1 MSFTA
6 KKNKSIRK
14 KLIIFVTFFGLII
27 SIGLIY
33 LNTDNSKKRNYEL
46 NQPENLIM
54 DFTIYPSTIPENE
67 LLRIDEAKKLYDSAF
82 DHSVFYGVVNP
93 DQLIKFLKHAWQW
106 DKNAM
111 PYYYD
116 VLSCKDFYDKRGKED
131 GIIMS
136 FAEFMHKYRDQ
147 LVDSAGKPLV
157 EPDVFKSEQMRQ
169 YLWDKFADLKYPYF
183 AYKKGGGMGFCWY
196 DEQGMARPCSDEQL
210 EKSIVYLNYAI
221 DGGYHCYEALIARML
236 FQQGDHYQDEKYKQ
250 IIKLTEYRR
259 SLKSDDLKLAIDYAQ
274 LMAEHSSMIGILR
287 MTEAYFYGLGREQ
300 DPVKAYAWSL
310 LSDYAKQKITEIDN
324 NLAWHAYQLPPV
336 WEYNKEIQ
344 QRLEQ
349 MLTPT
354 GKQAALDYLETLKTK
369 VITWNYNL
377 WRNQIDDFYPK
388 P

>member
-1 MSFTA
+1 MLVMVMIMVISLYQLYF
-6 KKNKSIRK
+6 NQSSDNQVNVG
-14 KLIIFVTFFGLII
+14 FV
-27 SIGLIY
+27 
-33 LNTDNSKKRNYEL
+33 E
-46 NQPENLIM
+46 PENLIM

-67 LLRIDEAKKLYDSAF
+67 LLRIDEAKKLYNSAF

-93 DQLIKFLKHAWQW
+93 EQLIKFLKHAWQW

-111 PYYYD
+111 PYYYSL
-116 VLSCKDFYDKRGKED
+116 LSWQELFNDGYKDD
-131 GIIMS
+131 GMIS
-136 FAEFMHKYRDQ
+136 FTEFMRKYRDQ

-157 EPDVFKSEQMRQ
+157 EPAVFKNSQIQ
-169 YLWDKFADLKYPYF
+169 WYLWDKFADLKYPYF
-183 AYKKGGGMGFCWY
+183 AYKNGYIIGTCGY
-196 DEQGMARPCSDEQL
+196 DEQGMARPCPDEQL

-221 DGGYHCYEALIARML
+221 DGGYHCYEDLIARML

-250 IIKLTEYRR
+250 IIKLTEYRKA
-259 SLKSDDLKLAIDYAQ
+259 LKSDDLKQAIDYAQ

-324 NLAWHAYQLPPV
+324 NLAWDAEQLPPV
-336 WEYNKEIQ
+336 WEYNKQIQ

-377 WRNQIDDFYPK
+377 WRNQIDDFHPK

>member
-1 MSFTA
+1 M
-6 KKNKSIRK
+6 K
-14 KLIIFVTFFGLII
+14 
-27 SIGLIY
+27 
-33 LNTDNSKKRNYEL
+33 NSKLKRSKLKIVMLVMIMIMVISLYQL
-46 NQPENLIM
+46 YFNQSSDNQVNVGFVESENLIR

-67 LLRIDEAKKLYDSAF
+67 LLRIDEAKKLYESAF
-82 DHSVFYGVVNP
+82 DDSIFYGVVNP

-111 PYYYD
+111 PYYYSL
-116 VLSCKDFYDKRGKED
+116 LSWQKHFDDGYKED
-131 GIIMS
+131 GMIS
-136 FAEFMHKYRDQ
+136 FTEFMRKYRDQ

-183 AYKKGGGMGFCWY
+183 AYKKGWGMGFCWY
-196 DEQGMARPCSDEQL
+196 DEQGMARPCPDEQL
-210 EKSIVYLNYAI
+210 EKSIEYLNYAI
-221 DGGYHCYEALIARML
+221 DGGYHCYEYLIARML

-250 IIKLTEYRR
+250 IIKLTEYRKA
-259 SLKSDDLKLAIDYAQ
+259 LKSDDLKQAIDYAQ

-336 WEYNKEIQ
+336 WEYNKQIQ

-377 WRNQIDDFYPK
+377 WRNQIDDFHPK